1 MPTSNAPAGENSAFL
16 RHLTVG
22 QNVAEKPKIVTLC
35 GFFRLVNIMA
45 VSPYPRHALS
55 LRRLQTF
62 GQGRRLAALTDAR
75 GVQLLL
81 SEVAG
86 VREVGVREVGVRE
99 VGAREVGIYGVGAR
113 EVGAREVGVR
123 EVGALE
129 AGVREVGA
137 REVGAQ
143 FLSPSTL
150 NYDTDSWP
158 LFEPTALALA
168 STARSRQDDVVFD
181 NSRQPNFCSWL

>member
-1 MPTSNAPAGENSAFL
+1 M
-16 RHLTVG
+16 
-22 QNVAEKPKIVTLC
+22 AEKPKIVTLC

-86 VREVGVREVGVRE
+86 VREVGAREVGV
-99 VGAREVGIYGVGAR
+99 
-113 EVGAREVGVR
+113 REVGVR